1 MSLFYKKTTMRI
13 LITGIIM
20 LLTAQIFTQTKQNIS
35 SKIEK
40 VIVFTNG
47 AQITRTAKTN
57 IENGKTELIFTDI
70 SPFIDKQS
78 IQVKGEGQF
87 TIMSVGHQMNYL
99 KVQAVSDEIQQLEKR
114 KEELAEQITYNNSIL
129 NVYKQEQLLMEKNQ
143 SIGGS
148 NVGVN
153 TENLK
158 AAADFQRTRLTEIYL
173 KQNELNKKIK
183 ELNEESQKITQQ
195 LNTLFAKKEK
205 PTAEIHV
212 IISSK
217 TVTSGNFEISY
228 YVLNAGWFANYDLRV
243 DNINEPVEIYYKANV
258 YQNSGE
264 DWKDVKVTLSNGNPN
279 ESGVAPFLYPWRL
292 YYGNPSYSQG
302 SGNNFKNNG
311 VTSVRGKITDQTG
324 EALPFATV
332 IVKGTTVGTVTDA
345 DGNYTLQLP
354 EGSNYL
360 VFNYIG
366 YNSIE
371 LPISSNQVNVVMI
384 ESANMLQ
391 EVVISQSYGVV
402 NSGAF
407 DMRSKG
413 LSNSQKIDLKTIALE
428 TNFEYKPTTFTYD
441 IVEPYTILNDG
452 KVYTIDIKA
461 IEVKAEFE
469 YFAVPKIDRDAF
481 LTAKITDWQDLNL
494 LTGEA
499 NLFFEGAYLGKTIL
513 DIAYA
518 KDTLSISLGRD
529 KGVIIQRNKLK
540 EFTQR
545 QFIGTNKKEIIAYE
559 IVIKN
564 NKQQAI
570 KIVIQ
575 DQFPI
580 ATENDMVVEKMDF
593 SGGKIEEETQIIT
606 WELNLNAKEEKKLL
620 LQYNVKYPKDKIL
633 NIE

>member
-1 MSLFYKKTTMRI
+1 MRF
-13 LITGIIM
+13 LIFGLIM
-20 LLTAQIFTQTKQNIS
+20 LFTAQLFTQTKQNIT

-57 IENGKTELIFTDI
+57 IENGKTELVFTDI

-87 TIMSVGHQMNYL
+87 TILSVGHQMNYL
-99 KVQAVSDEIQQLEKR
+99 KVQAVSEEIQQLEKR
-114 KEELAEQITYNNSIL
+114 KDELTEQITYNNSIL
-129 NVYKQEQLLMEKNQ
+129 SVYKQEQLLMEKNQ

-183 ELNEESQKITQQ
+183 ELNDESQKIAQQ

-212 IISSK
+212 IVSSK
-217 TVTSGNFEISY
+217 AATSGNFEISY

-243 DNINEPVEIYYKANV
+243 DNINDPVEIYYKANV

-292 YYGNPSYSQG
+292 YYGNPGYVQG
-302 SGNNFKNNG
+302 KKQNYTNTGI
-311 VTSVRGKITDQTG
+311 TSVRGKITDQQG
-324 EALPFATV
+324 EPLPFAT
-332 IVKGTTVGTVTDA
+332 ILVKGTTAGTVTDA
-345 DGNYTLQLP
+345 DGNYSLQLP

-371 LPISSNQVNVVMI
+371 LPISSNQINVMMV
-384 ESANMLQ
+384 ESTNVLQ
-391 EVVISQSYGVV
+391 EVAVRSNVV
-402 NSGAF
+402 NNYGFSG
-407 DMRSKG
+407 DTKS
-413 LSNSQKIDLKTIALE
+413 LSNSQKIELKTIALE

-441 IVEPYTILNDG
+441 ITEPYTILNDG
-452 KVYTIDIKA
+452 KVYTIDIQA
-461 IEVKAEFE
+461 VEVKAEFE

-481 LTAKITDWQDLNL
+481 LTAKITDWQELNL

-545 QFIGTNKKEIIAYE
+545 QFIGANKKEIIAYE

-564 NKQQAI
+564 NKQQPI

-580 ATENDMVVEKMDF
+580 TTENDMVVEKMDF

-620 LQYNVKYPKDKIL
+620 LQYNVKYPKDKVL
-633 NIE
+633 LIE

>member
-1 MSLFYKKTTMRI
+1 MRI
-13 LITGIIM
+13 YLVLMIV
-20 LLTAQIFTQTKQNIS
+20 IFTLSSNAQTKQNQT

-57 IENGKTELIFTDI
+57 VETGKTELVFTDI
-70 SPFIDKQS
+70 SPNIDKQS

-87 TIMSVGHQMNYL
+87 TIMSVGHQINYL
-99 KVQAVSDEIQQLEKR
+99 KVQAVSEEIQQLEKR
-114 KEELAEQITYNNSIL
+114 KEELAEQVTYHNSIL
-129 NVYKQEQLLMEKNQ
+129 SVYKQEQLLMEKNQ

-183 ELNEESQKITQQ
+183 ELNEESQKIAQQ
-195 LNTLFAKKEK
+195 LNSLFAKREK

-217 TVTSGNFEISY
+217 AATSGSFEISY
-228 YVLNAGWFANYDLRV
+228 YVHNAGWFANYDLRV
-243 DNINEPVEIYYKANV
+243 DKINEPVEIYYKANV

-264 DWKDVKVTLSNGNPN
+264 DWKDVKITLSNGNPN

-292 YYGNPSYSQG
+292 YYGNAGYIQG
-302 SGNNFKNNG
+302 KKQDFRNNG
-311 VTSVRGKITDQTG
+311 IANVRGKITDQKG
-324 EALPFATV
+324 DPLPFATV
-332 IVKGTTVGTVTDA
+332 IVKGTTVGTVSDA
-345 DGNYTLQLP
+345 DGNYVLQLP
-354 EGSNYL
+354 GGSNYL

-371 LPISSNQVNVVMI
+371 LPISSNQVNVVLI

-391 EVVISQSYGVV
+391 EVQIQQSYGVV
-402 NSGAF
+402 NSGVF
-407 DMRSKG
+407 RLESKG
-413 LSNSQKIDLKTIALE
+413 LSNAQKIDLKTIALE
-428 TNFEYKPTTFTYD
+428 TNFEYKPTTFAYD
-441 IVEPYTILNDG
+441 ITEPYTILNDG
-452 KVYTIDIKA
+452 KVYTIDIQA
-461 IEVKAEFE
+461 VKVNAEYE

-481 LTAKITDWQDLNL
+481 LTAKIIDWQDLNL

-518 KDTLSISLGRD
+518 TDTLSISLGRD

-564 NKQQAI
+564 NKQQPI

-593 SGGKIEEETQIIT
+593 SGGKLEEETQIII
-606 WELNLNAKEEKKLL
+606 WDLDLNAKEEKKLL

>member
-1 MSLFYKKTTMRI
+1 MLFTTQ
-13 LITGIIM
+13 L
-20 LLTAQIFTQTKQNIS
+20 FTQTKQNIT

-47 AQITRTAKTN
+47 AQINRTAKTN
-57 IENGKTELIFTDI
+57 IETGKTEMVFTDI
-70 SPFIDKQS
+70 SPYIDKQS
-78 IQVKGEGQF
+78 IQVKGEGSF

-183 ELNEESQKITQQ
+183 ELNDESQKIAQQ

-212 IISSK
+212 IVSSK
-217 TVTSGNFEISY
+217 AATSGSFEISY

-292 YYGNPSYSQG
+292 YYGNAGYVQG
-302 SGNNFKNNG
+302 KKQDYKNNG
-311 VTSVRGKITDQTG
+311 ITVVRGKITDQNG
-324 EALPFATV
+324 DPLSFATV

-345 DGNYTLQLP
+345 DGNYMLQLP
-354 EGSNYL
+354 QGSNYL
-360 VFNYIG
+360 VFSYIG
-366 YNSIE
+366 YNTIE
-371 LPISSNQVNVVMI
+371 LPISSNQVNVMMV
-384 ESANMLQ
+384 ESTNMLQ
-391 EVVISQSYGVV
+391 EVTLRSNAVNSYGF
-402 NSGAF
+402 SGDAK
-407 DMRSKG
+407 S

-441 IVEPYTILNDG
+441 ITEPYTILNDG

-461 IEVKAEFE
+461 VKVKADFE

-564 NKQQAI
+564 NKQQPI

-580 ATENDMVVEKMDF
+580 ATENDMIVEKMDF

-620 LQYNVKYPKDKIL
+620 LQYNVKYPKDKVL
-633 NIE
+633 LIE